1 MQMQNSTK
9 MRPHCCFYFS
19 FLLTSSFPLFFGW
32 YTVGGNHELYEKAN
46 VEYMMRPGGWVDWW
60 GSRYI
65 TSNILRTENTE
76 ENLGRRYRLLKG
88 INSNLLVFGFLY
100 DMPDATNLVTIDRVE
115 DVMKENWFR
124 RALTQ
129 EKYDAILVLAHMDL
143 VDPLVSTILSGIR
156 QNVGNGMPVQFITGH
171 SHYRGYSVLDSLST
185 SFEAGRFLDTV
196 GFVSFPTAKTVGD
209 AGENATHKFERVF
222 IDAKKGV
229 LGAVLGLQEFDTPAG
244 TDLSKFIEKTQE
256 KMGLREEVGCA
267 PHDYY
272 LNATLDDEQSLWRL
286 YRDEVV
292 PKMFFSQY
300 TDHPGDDPNKTNA
313 ILFVSL
319 GSFRYD
325 LFANSKLLVDDIVSV
340 SPFQDVIY
348 YMGPV
353 SGNTILELNAEFPN
367 FILIGDLDDQD
378 PDRISRLFSFD
389 FDVPVL
395 MKALDKILDGNNALQ
410 PTNTSYT
417 STMLWLSYAME
428 YWPCPGENGHLPPW
442 FPTPDHVTNSGP
454 DDDGDMQRAIAI
466 VIAVLFVLMGC
477 VCFFFVCGVLKNY
490 LTHTP
495 VLPEELDTFKMDDE
509 EDTDNENDLPFD
521 DRDNFEIL

>member
-1 MQMQNSTK
+1 
-9 MRPHCCFYFS
+9 
-19 FLLTSSFPLFFGW
+19 LLLLLLLLLLLNGI
-32 YTVGGNHELYEKAN
+32 GGNHELYDKAN

-60 GSRYI
+60 GSKYI
-65 TSNILRTENTE
+65 TSNILRTENTKE
-76 ENLGRRYRLLKG
+76 TLGRRYRLLKG
-88 INSNLLVFGFLY
+88 VNSNLLVFGFLY
-100 DMPDATNLVTIDRVE
+100 DMPDPTDLVTIDRVE

-124 RALTQ
+124 KALTQ
-129 EKYDAILVLAHMDL
+129 ENFDAILVLAHMDL

-156 QNVGNGMPVQFITGH
+156 HHAGNGMPVQFITGH

-185 SFEAGRFLDTV
+185 SFEAGRYLDTV
-196 GFVSFPTAKTVGD
+196 GFVSFPTAKTAGNV
-209 AGENATHKFERVF
+209 GENATDNFEHVF
-222 IDAKKGV
+222 IDAKKEALGTV
-229 LGAVLGLQEFDTPAG
+229 LGLGLQEFETQAG

-272 LNATLDDEQSLWRL
+272 LNANLDDEQSLWRL

-300 TDHPGDDPNKTNA
+300 ADHPGDDPNKTNA

-325 LFANSKLLVDDIVSV
+325 LFATSKLLVDDIVSV
-340 SPFQDVIY
+340 APFEDVIY
-348 YMGPV
+348 YMGAV
-353 SGNTILELNAEFPN
+353 SGNTILELNETMNAK

-378 PDRISRLFSFD
+378 PGRISRLFSFD

-395 MKALDKILDGNNALQ
+395 MKALDKILDGKNELQ

-428 YWPCPGENGHLPPW
+428 YWPCSGEFGHLPPW
-442 FPTPDHVTNSGP
+442 FPTPDHMTNSGP
-454 DDDGDMQRAIAI
+454 DDEGEMQRAIAI
-466 VIAVLFVLMGC
+466 VIAVLFFLMGC
-477 VCFFFVCGVLKNY
+477 VCLFFVCGGLKNY
-490 LTHTP
+490 LTGHTP
-495 VLPEELDTFKMDDE
+495 VLPEELNTFKMDDE
-509 EDTDNENDLPFD
+509 EDTENDIPLD
-521 DRDNFEIL
+521 DRDSFEIL